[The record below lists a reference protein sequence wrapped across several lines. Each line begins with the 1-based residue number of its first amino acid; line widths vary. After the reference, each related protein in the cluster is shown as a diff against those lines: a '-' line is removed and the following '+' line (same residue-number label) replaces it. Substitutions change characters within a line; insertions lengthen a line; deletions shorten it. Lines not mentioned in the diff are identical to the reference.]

1 MLIIN
6 LLDHCECVCTMS
18 TYNSVVI
25 AGAKGE
31 NTVWGWGRVR
41 AASVGVPQNQGNVRE
56 FYVD

>member
-1 MLIIN
+1 
-6 LLDHCECVCTMS
+6 MS